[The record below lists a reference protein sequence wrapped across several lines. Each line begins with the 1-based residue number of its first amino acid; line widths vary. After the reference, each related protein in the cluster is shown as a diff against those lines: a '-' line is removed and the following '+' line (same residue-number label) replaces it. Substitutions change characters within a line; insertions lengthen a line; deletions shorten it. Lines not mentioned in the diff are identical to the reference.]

1 MASGDAS
8 SHERT
13 EQPTGKRREEA
24 RRQGQ
29 VAKSADLTA
38 ALLLLGA
45 LGVQSMSGAGIFSE
59 SVDVLRRGFLNMPAG
74 DLTPDLALTLFRDAA
89 VTLIRL
95 VWPLVAIPAAIA
107 VAAQLLQTRFALSPA
122 ALRPQWSRLSPTQGL
137 ARLLGMRGVVD
148 LLKAILK
155 LALVGAVA
163 VATLRADW
171 SVLMHAGQGG
181 VESAFGAIASVV
193 FRLWLG
199 IGGSYLALA
208 AFDYGWQWWQHEK
221 SLRMTREELR
231 QESKDTEGSP
241 QLRGRIRAL
250 HRQRATKRLVE
261 QVKKADVVV
270 RNPTHVA
277 VALRYESG
285 AMGAPRVVAKGA
297 EALARRIIAIATQ
310 HGVPVVENRP
320 LARSLY
326 RLVKE
331 GREIP
336 QDLYRAVAEVLAY
349 VYALRRG
356 GR

>member
-1 MASGDAS
+1 MASGDAPAG
-8 SHERT
+8 ERT

-45 LGVQSMSGAGIFSE
+45 LGVQSMSGASIVSE
-59 SVDVLRRGFLNMPAG
+59 SVAVLRRGFVGMPSG

-89 VTLIRL
+89 VTLVRL
-95 VWPLVAIPAAIA
+95 VWPLVALPAAVA
-107 VAAQLLQTRFALSPA
+107 VAAQLVQTRFVLAPG
-122 ALRPQWSRLSPTQGL
+122 ALRPQWSRVSPLQGL
-137 ARLLGMRGVVD
+137 ARLLGARGVVD
-148 LLKAILK
+148 LAKAVLK
-155 LALVGAVA
+155 LVLVGAVA

-171 SVLMHAGQGG
+171 SALMRAGLGG
-181 VESAFGAIASVV
+181 VETAFGTVGAVV

-199 IGGSYLALA
+199 IGVSYLALA
-208 AFDYGWQWWQHEK
+208 ALDYGWQWWQHEK

-231 QESKDTEGSP
+231 QETKETEGSP
-241 QLRGRIRAL
+241 QLRSRIRAL
-250 HRQRATKRLVE
+250 HRQRATRQLTE

-285 AMGAPRVVAKGA
+285 TMGAPRVVAKGA
-297 EALARRIIAIATQ
+297 EALARRIIAIAVA

-320 LARSLY
+320 LARTLF